1 MKFGGSE
8 QLDFSTGNNQILRVI
23 SSVCI
28 SQKIEIGEMQSKS
41 W

>member
-1 MKFGGSE
+1 MKFGEGE
-8 QLDFSTGNNQILRVI
+8 QLDISTGNNQILRVI

-28 SQKIEIGEMQSKS
+28 SKKIEIREMQSKS